1 MKKNN
6 KVEVEASEA
15 LLDIGVSIPL
25 FQWKIPFKKKPISLR
40 LTMRRPCFGNQIRIA
55 RKFLS
60 MGVSYEE
67 MEAFT
72 KDEQLQ
78 FIARH
83 GKTVAQM
90 VALTICRSK
99 VAAIFAPLL
108 AWLLLWLVDDTF
120 LLLANLH
127 FIPLIGTQHFTNI
140 IKSLEWSN
148 PLRPRLSQVKKGS

>member
-1 MKKNN
+1 MKTS

-25 FQWKIPFKKKPISLR
+25 FQWKNPFRRKPISLR

-60 MGVSYEE
+60 MGVTYEQ
-67 MEAFT
+67 MQNFT
-72 KDEQLQ
+72 KDEQLE
-78 FIARH
+78 FIAQY

-90 VALTICRSK
+90 VALTICRGKLSG
-99 VAAIFAPLL
+99 IFAPLL

-148 PLRPRLSQVKKGS
+148 PLRPRLSQKRKGS

>member
-1 MKKNN
+1 MTPQRYNFLSK
-6 KVEVEASEA
+6 SQ
-15 LLDIGVSIPL
+15 
-25 FQWKIPFKKKPISLR
+25 QWKIPFRKKPISLR

-55 RKFLS
+55 RKFLG

-78 FIARH
+78 FIAQN

-90 VALTICRSK
+90 VALTICRGKLSG
-99 VAAIFAPLL
+99 IFAPLL

-140 IKSLEWSN
+140 IKSCEWSN
-148 PLRPRLSQVKKGS
+148 PLRPRLSQKRKGS

>member
-1 MKKNN
+1 MKTS

-25 FQWKIPFKKKPISLR
+25 FQWKNPFRKKPISLR

-60 MGVSYEE
+60 MGVTYEQ
-67 MEAFT
+67 MQNFT
-72 KDEQLQ
+72 KEEQLE
-78 FIARH
+78 FIAQY

-90 VALTICRSK
+90 VALTICRGKLSG
-99 VAAIFAPLL
+99 IFAPLL

-148 PLRPRLSQVKKGS
+148 PLRPRLSQKRKGS

>member
-1 MKKNN
+1 MKTN

-25 FQWKIPFKKKPISLR
+25 FQWKIPFRKKPVSLR
-40 LTMRRPCFGNQIRIA
+40 LVMRRPKFGTQIRIA

-60 MGVSYEE
+60 MGVTYEQ
-67 MEAFT
+67 MQNFT
-72 KDEQLQ
+72 KDEQLE
-78 FIARH
+78 FIAQY

-90 VALTICRSK
+90 VALTICRGKLSG
-99 VAAIFAPLL
+99 IFAPLL

-140 IKSLEWSN
+140 IKSCEWSN
-148 PLRPRLSQVKKGS
+148 PLRPRLSQKKKGS